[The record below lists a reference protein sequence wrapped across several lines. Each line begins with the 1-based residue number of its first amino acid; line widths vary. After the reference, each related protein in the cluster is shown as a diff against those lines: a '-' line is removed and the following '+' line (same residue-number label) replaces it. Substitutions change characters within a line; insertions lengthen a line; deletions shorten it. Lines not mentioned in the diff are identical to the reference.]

1 MASPIDQIKNQR
13 RDFNA
18 GELSESDVN
27 VDPLKFFKSWL
38 EDAILAAVEEPY
50 AMVVSTVDQRL
61 MPQSRVVYLRDI
73 VEEGFIFYTN
83 YESNKA
89 LQLANSANIALN
101 FLWTKLDRQ
110 VRVTGQVERVP
121 EEMSDDYFAGRPRE
135 SQIGA
140 WASNQSRTL
149 NSRQELLDLVA
160 RFEKKF
166 EGQTI
171 PRPAHWGGYLVK
183 PQTIEFWQGRTARLH
198 DRLHCAKTNKQWNI
212 SRLAP

>member
-1 MASPIDQIKNQR
+1 MASPIDQIKTQR

-27 VDPLKFFKSWL
+27 VDPLKFFKLWL

-135 SQIGA
+135 S
-140 WASNQSRTL
+140 
-149 NSRQELLDLVA
+149 
-160 RFEKKF
+160 
-166 EGQTI
+166 
-171 PRPAHWGGYLVK
+171 
-183 PQTIEFWQGRTARLH
+183 
-198 DRLHCAKTNKQWNI
+198 
-212 SRLAP
+212 

>member
-1 MASPIDQIKNQR
+1 MSEPIDQIKTQR

-27 VDPLKFFKSWL
+27 INPLKFFKSWL

-50 AMVVSTVDQRL
+50 AMVVSTVDQAL
-61 MPQSRVVYLRDI
+61 MPHSRVVYLRDI

-83 YESNKA
+83 YESNKSQ
-89 LQLANSANIALN
+89 QLANTANIALN

-149 NSRQELLDLVA
+149 KSRQELLDLVTH
-160 RFEKKF
+160 FEKKF
-166 EGQTI
+166 EGQAI
-171 PRPAHWGGYLVK
+171 PRPAHWGGFLVK

-198 DRLHCAKTNKQWNI
+198 DRLHCSKTNEQWNI